1 MIWIQATTKCVAFRM
16 KPTRQV
22 TLEETKAIK
31 AMSIPFRMSGA
42 IKVATRK

>member
-1 MIWIQATTKCVAFRM
+1 MIWIQTTTRCVAFRM
-16 KPTRQV
+16 KPTRQL

-31 AMSIPFRMSGA
+31 AMSTPFRTSGA